1 MARYC
6 AAPDPHER
14 LAVLGVFTA
23 EENGAR
29 REAVRT
35 WLRDATHAKPLLA
48 RFVARGAGKA
58 PVLMRE
64 AREYGDVVLLEG
76 PAEMSRSNGPLLT
89 LILWLECA
97 LRAWPRAALIG
108 KADDDVWVHVDA
120 TAAHLQGSLDA
131 LRMLPHVADNE
142 LPLMYWG
149 LMETY
154 GWSLTSHRP
163 MGFSYKYGSSHPT
176 CVVQNKSNHTLVA
189 PVHFAKGPMY
199 FVSAPLVMQLVNDPE
214 LRAYTTIVIAS
225 ANYTAGSRHR
235 VLPWEDVYTG
245 LALTR
250 SVAGVSAAY
259 VHMGSRVAGESYGI
273 YSKVGFGHNTI
284 LFHANTK
291 SSRSMERYM
300 AMHRWALKHHCD
312 SGMPARS
319 ATLRC
324 DSPELKSCTGTRWK
338 RCLYVHNYTAC
349 PQSGPKWRGTGTS
362 TTSMNHTSIHL
373 GRASKHAIVSQT
385 RSQTVSEVQGQPS
398 GIY

>member
-1 MARYC
+1 
-6 AAPDPHER
+6 
-14 LAVLGVFTA
+14 VFTA

-291 SSRSMERYM
+291 SSRSMERYT

-312 SGMPARS
+312 SGMPVRS

-324 DSPELKSCTGTRWK
+324 DSPELKSCTGARWK

-349 PQSGPKWRGTGTS
+349 PQPGPKWRGTGTS
-362 TTSMNHTSIHL
+362 TMSMNHTAI
-373 GRASKHAIVSQT
+373 GRASKQIANEISSARSVST
-385 RSQTVSEVQGQPS
+385 A
-398 GIY
+398 

>member
-6 AAPDPHER
+6 VAPDPHER

-97 LRAWPRAALIG
+97 LRAWPHAALIG

-131 LRMLPHVADNE
+131 LRMLPQVADNE

-176 CVVQNKSNHTLVA
+176 CVVQNKSNHTLIA

-199 FVSAPLVMQLVNDPE
+199 FVSAPLVMQPGSTSLGSH
-214 LRAYTTIVIAS
+214 AACTTTLS
-225 ANYTAGSRHR
+225 WRKTQSLPLTKAGLQRPRNLNS
-235 VLPWEDVYTG
+235 LP
-245 LALTR
+245 
-250 SVAGVSAAY
+250 GVS
-259 VHMGSRVAGESYGI
+259 R
-273 YSKVGFGHNTI
+273 
-284 LFHANTK
+284 
-291 SSRSMERYM
+291 
-300 AMHRWALKHHCD
+300 
-312 SGMPARS
+312 
-319 ATLRC
+319 
-324 DSPELKSCTGTRWK
+324 
-338 RCLYVHNYTAC
+338 
-349 PQSGPKWRGTGTS
+349 
-362 TTSMNHTSIHL
+362 
-373 GRASKHAIVSQT
+373 
-385 RSQTVSEVQGQPS
+385 
-398 GIY
+398 

>member
-1 MARYC
+1 MARFC
-6 AAPDPHER
+6 AAPDLHER

-97 LRAWPRAALIG
+97 LRAWPHAALIG

-131 LRMLPHVADNE
+131 LRMLPQVADNE

-163 MGFSYKYGSSHPT
+163 MG
-176 CVVQNKSNHTLVA
+176 VA
-189 PVHFAKGPMY
+189 LGGRLHGPRIDALGGGRERCLCAHGLACCWRI
-199 FVSAPLVMQLVNDPE
+199 VRHLLE
-214 LRAYTTIVIAS
+214 GGLRAQHHPLPRQHEELAQHGTLHGHAPMGAQAS
-225 ANYTAGSRHR
+225 LRLGHARTERHA
-235 VLPWEDVYTG
+235 
-245 LALTR
+245 AL
-250 SVAGVSAAY
+250 
-259 VHMGSRVAGESYGI
+259 
-273 YSKVGFGHNTI
+273 
-284 LFHANTK
+284 
-291 SSRSMERYM
+291 
-300 AMHRWALKHHCD
+300 
-312 SGMPARS
+312 
-319 ATLRC
+319 
-324 DSPELKSCTGTRWK
+324 
-338 RCLYVHNYTAC
+338 
-349 PQSGPKWRGTGTS
+349 
-362 TTSMNHTSIHL
+362 
-373 GRASKHAIVSQT
+373 
-385 RSQTVSEVQGQPS
+385 
-398 GIY
+398 

>member
-1 MARYC
+1 M
-6 AAPDPHER
+6 
-14 LAVLGVFTA
+14 
-23 EENGAR
+23 
-29 REAVRT
+29 
-35 WLRDATHAKPLLA
+35 
-48 RFVARGAGKA
+48 
-58 PVLMRE
+58 
-64 AREYGDVVLLEG
+64 
-76 PAEMSRSNGPLLT
+76 
-89 LILWLECA
+89 
-97 LRAWPRAALIG
+97 
-108 KADDDVWVHVDA
+108 
-120 TAAHLQGSLDA
+120 
-131 LRMLPHVADNE
+131 
-142 LPLMYWG
+142 
-149 LMETY
+149 
-154 GWSLTSHRP
+154 
-163 MGFSYKYGSSHPT
+163 
-176 CVVQNKSNHTLVA
+176 
-189 PVHFAKGPMY
+189 
-199 FVSAPLVMQLVNDPE
+199 
-214 LRAYTTIVIAS
+214 
-225 ANYTAGSRHR
+225 
-235 VLPWEDVYTG
+235 LPWEDVFTG

-250 SVAGVSAAY
+250 SVAAVSAAY

-291 SSRSMERYM
+291 SSRSMERYT

-398 GIY
+398 DIY